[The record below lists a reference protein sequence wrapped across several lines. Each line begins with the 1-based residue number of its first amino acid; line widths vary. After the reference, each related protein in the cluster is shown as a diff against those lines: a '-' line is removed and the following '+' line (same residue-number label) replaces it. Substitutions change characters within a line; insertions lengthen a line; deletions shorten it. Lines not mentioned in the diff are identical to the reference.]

1 MGHVAE
7 NYPWKDDDAD
17 EEDGEVDDNWSKY
30 PKEGRLDDNLSI
42 RRYHGSHLRN

>member
-1 MGHVAE
+1 MGHVTE

-17 EEDGEVDDNWSKY
+17 EEDDEVDDDWSKY
-30 PKEGRLDDNLSI
+30 PKEGRLDDTLSI